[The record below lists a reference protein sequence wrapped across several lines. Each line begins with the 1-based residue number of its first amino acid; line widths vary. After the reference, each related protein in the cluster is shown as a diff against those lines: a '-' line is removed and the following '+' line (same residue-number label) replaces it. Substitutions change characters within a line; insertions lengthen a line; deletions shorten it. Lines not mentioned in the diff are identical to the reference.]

1 MASIKTTQCMES
13 LLNRH
18 EAEILHGVLVAYRN
32 TQGAR
37 LADVRV
43 ILQPRGGDWSMPA
56 LEMHWEV
63 WVKTPTKAAAAEMF
77 KVTGQRLKA
86 ILAAQ
91 ALPQV
96 PGARG
101 WVQGPVR

>member
-1 MASIKTTQCMES
+1 MARIKTTKCMES

-32 TQGAR
+32 LHGAR
-37 LADVRV
+37 LGEVRV
-43 ILQPRGGDWSMPA
+43 ILQPRGGDWTMPA
-56 LEMHWEV
+56 REMHWEV
-63 WVKTPTKAAAAEMF
+63 WVKTPTKKAAEEMF
-77 KVTGQRLKA
+77 EVAGARLKA
-86 ILAAQ
+86 ILAAP